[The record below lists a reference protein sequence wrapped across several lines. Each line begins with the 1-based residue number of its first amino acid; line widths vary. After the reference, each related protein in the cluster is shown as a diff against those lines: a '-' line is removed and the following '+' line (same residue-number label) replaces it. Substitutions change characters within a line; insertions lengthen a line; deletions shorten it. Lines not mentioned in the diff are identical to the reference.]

1 MGVGDRFF
9 LVFGSLVSIPV
20 RMAGSAIKRRQ
31 IEEKGASLGPRSESL
46 GPRSESF
53 FFYLAASEIRCNSPE
68 YYPNGYFYQFYHSN
82 GYIYRSNGFITG
94 ASLLDLGAIFFFCLA
109 ASELRCDSPGYEPNS
124 YFDCFYH
131 SNGYF
136 YYSNGYFYHSNGY
149 LFFITTLTSVMLAD
163 NHFVWRSLPAVADGS

>member
-1 MGVGDRFF
+1 M
-9 LVFGSLVSIPV
+9 LNSNYEMILHS
-20 RMAGSAIKRRQ
+20 MAGSVLKRRQ

-94 ASLLDLGAIFFFCLA
+94 ASLLDLGAIFFFA
-109 ASELRCDSPGYEPNS
+109 WRHQKYVVIAPGTNP
-124 YFDCFYH
+124 
-131 SNGYF
+131 
-136 YYSNGYFYHSNGY
+136 
-149 LFFITTLTSVMLAD
+149 TATLTAFIIPTATFIIPTATFIIPTATFFL
-163 NHFVWRSLPAVADGS
+163 LQL

>member
-1 MGVGDRFF
+1 
-9 LVFGSLVSIPV
+9 
-20 RMAGSAIKRRQ
+20 MAGSAIKRRQ

-109 ASELRCDSPGYEPNS
+109 ASEIRCDSPGYEPNS